1 MQDGL
6 YVVVHLCCGFSLW
19 RQMAPQESAKFRTVR
34 VFGQFHNS
42 SRKYSVANASIWT
55 LFSTSVRDEIYFVIL

>member
-19 RQMAPQESAKFRTVR
+19 RQMAPQESAKI
-34 VFGQFHNS
+34 GQFHNS

-55 LFSTSVRDEIYFVIL
+55 LFSTSVRDEIYIVIL